1 MASGTATIDQLLD
14 MSEQLPAT
22 DQLRLISLL
31 SERLLHTLTP
41 ASEPVDILST
51 AGLGADLWRGIDV
64 DAYLEEERASWE
76 R

>member
-1 MASGTATIDQLLD
+1 MTIDQVLD
-14 MSEQLPAT
+14 MSEQLPTT

-41 ASEPVDILST
+41 TSEPVDILST
-51 AGLGADLWRGIDV
+51 AGLGAEVWQAVDV
-64 DAYLEEERASWE
+64 GAYLEEERASWD